1 MGEKTES
8 TGYKLHAIVQFYTV
22 SVKLFEAESEGKVD
36 NELIRICIGP
46 ILELIYR
53 TYTDE
58 QIPADVRSLSTELVD
73 TLGHTLE
80 KSFFIE
86 QFSQV

>member
-1 MGEKTES
+1 MIESCIREDRKADISKTYKKASYIGRKIMGEKTES

-22 SVKLFEAESEGKVD
+22 SVKLFEAQCEGKVD

-58 QIPADVRSLSTELVD
+58 
-73 TLGHTLE
+73 
-80 KSFFIE
+80 
-86 QFSQV
+86 

>member
-8 TGYKLHAIVQFYTV
+8 TAHKLHAIVQFYMV
-22 SVKLFEAESEGKVD
+22 SVKLFEAECNGKVD
-36 NELIRICIGP
+36 NELLRICVGP

-58 QIPADVRSLSTELVD
+58 QTPVDVRTLSTELVD
-73 TLGHTLE
+73 SLGHNLE
-80 KSFFIE
+80 KSFFID
-86 QFSQV
+86 QFS